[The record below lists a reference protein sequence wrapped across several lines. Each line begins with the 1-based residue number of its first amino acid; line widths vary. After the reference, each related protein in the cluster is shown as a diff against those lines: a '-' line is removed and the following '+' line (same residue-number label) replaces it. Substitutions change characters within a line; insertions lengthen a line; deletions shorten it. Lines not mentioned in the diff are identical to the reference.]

1 MQKLLGVLALMAG
14 VIFPMVMVGW
24 LAFRMNKK
32 PRLAPDRVG
41 LLLAFNMILPVGLVL
56 LGLGLLSPEFGAHPW
71 VRLGWMMALGAST
84 AILVV
89 MLIRRSGTTTG

>member
-1 MQKLLGVLALMAG
+1 MTKLAGALTLLAG

-32 PRLAPDRVG
+32 PPLEPGRVG
-41 LLLAFNMILPVGLVL
+41 LLLALTSILPIGLVL

-71 VRLGWMMALGAST
+71 VRLGWIAALAAST
-84 AILVV
+84 VMLVV
-89 MLIRRSGTTTG
+89 LLVRRRGWSNG